1 MPEPHHADASQTPLT
16 IVDPTLRPSAKAPYA
31 WALISAAW
39 WLPLVVVAFWAALV
53 LWPSTTDG
61 QARAWWWGVLAALAG
76 IGVVGVVVM
85 PLWRYRIHRWEVGPT
100 AIYTRSGWLT
110 QERRIAPIARI
121 QTVDTERGP
130 VEQLLGLSTVV
141 ITTASS
147 AGKVRISALDKPVAD
162 ALASRLAT
170 MIGELSDDAT

>member
-1 MPEPHHADASQTPLT
+1 MPLT
-16 IVDPTLRPSAKAPYA
+16 IVDPTRRPSARAPYS
-31 WALISAAW
+31 WALTTAVW
-39 WLPLVVVAFWAALV
+39 WLPLIAVAVWAAV
-53 LWPSTTDG
+53 VRWPSASDG
-61 QARAWWWGVLAALAG
+61 QARAWWWTMVAALVG

-147 AGKVRISALDKPVAD
+147 AGKVRISALDKAVAD

-170 MIGELSDDAT
+170 MVGELLDDAT

>member
-1 MPEPHHADASQTPLT
+1 MPEPIAADAPETRLT
-16 IVDPTLRPSAKAPYA
+16 ILDPGHRPSAKAPYA
-31 WALISAAW
+31 WALTSTLWWIPLSIVVWFVFFHGPARDWRWVAVAA
-39 WLPLVVVAFWAALV
+39 
-53 LWPSTTDG
+53 
-61 QARAWWWGVLAALAG
+61 LAALGVAG
-76 IGVVGVVVM
+76 LLIM
-85 PLWRYRIHRWEVGPT
+85 PAWRYQIHRWEIGAT

-130 VEQLLGLSTVV
+130 VEQLLGLSTVT

-162 ALASRLAT
+162 AMAAQLAV
-170 MIGELSDDAT
+170 IVGELSDDAT